1 MYLLTIEALATSIK
15 QIIEY
20 VNSEH
25 FKDMLAD
32 VLGKDVEVTG
42 PTSLE
47 FEVMGSESPKG
58 TSPLAPSKGASPTAP
73 LELAPLDEAN
83 VSVEEELPS
92 YGVALICLLIFLLI
106 LIPLLVCFYARKRYG
121 VGNEKLWV
129 RYKLAHHNPA
139 LPPFYIPKDLHE
151 RLRMQLF
158 DPEAFEAQLRKEMD
172 EIALETDDPRLHWT
186 SV

>member
-58 TSPLAPSKGASPTAP
+58 TSPLAPSKGASPTAVTNSVVLRGRAADP
-73 LELAPLDEAN
+73 STFSNGQGMAIDLA
-83 VSVEEELPS
+83 SVE
-92 YGVALICLLIFLLI
+92 
-106 LIPLLVCFYARKRYG
+106 
-121 VGNEKLWV
+121 
-129 RYKLAHHNPA
+129 
-139 LPPFYIPKDLHE
+139 
-151 RLRMQLF
+151 
-158 DPEAFEAQLRKEMD
+158 
-172 EIALETDDPRLHWT
+172 
-186 SV
+186 